1 MLALLLA
8 FTFQTSAPAGADSSG
23 ALAHIPRVDAAIVVD
38 GVLDEPAW
46 RDAARLTGFR
56 QYQPVDGRP
65 AEERTEALVWYSPT
79 AIHFGIVAHARDP
92 GTIRATVADRDDID
106 RDDRITIY
114 LDTFDDRRRAYFF
127 AVNPLG
133 AQADGVHTEGANS
146 AGRIFGGNADFSPDF
161 HFESRGT
168 LTDSGYVVEVRIPF
182 ESLRYPTGEVHR
194 WGLQIV
200 RNIPATGYEDT
211 WTDVRRAGASF
222 LAQAGHIS
230 GLRDL
235 ERGVVTELQPF
246 VTATSS
252 GAHPVSGGR
261 FEREN
266 PELDGGANLRLG
278 FTQLALDATLNPDFS
293 QIESDAGLVTV
304 NERFALFV
312 SEKRPFFL
320 EGIEL
325 FATPNQ
331 LVYTR
336 RIVDPLV
343 GGKIT
348 GKFGPWSVAHLT
360 ALDEL
365 EGTDAL
371 ANIVRIRRDFGG
383 SSTAGVT
390 VTSREAGAAFN
401 RVAAADTRIV
411 FGRLYFFEAQ
421 LGGSWTGANGAP
433 TESAPVWQATLDR
446 TGRSWG
452 FNYEISG
459 TGEGFDAALGF
470 VPRTGVASAHAFNR
484 FTLYGERGAWLE
496 SFTTFLGPS
505 YLWRHDEFVRDRAIE
520 GSVNANLTAR
530 VRGGWSVGGRVDNS
544 FVELDPE
551 DYAGYMVDRGGV
563 VEPYAPPSRVDGLWT
578 TSLDVSTPIWQRA
591 NASLEVSRGGVPIF
605 AEGSEG
611 RETRATATLGLRP
624 TTVIRIEGSAVLSR
638 IERARDDSE
647 FARVFIPRI
656 KVEYQPLRSLFFRVI
671 GEYRSERIA
680 ALRDADT
687 GEPLL
692 VGGVP
697 ALGSEGGSLQADWLI
712 SYEPTPGTVA
722 FAGYTSTHR
731 SPLADRWTDFERS
744 VDGFF
749 VKLAYQFRR

>member
-1 MLALLLA
+1 MLRLVLA
-8 FTFQTSAPAGADSSG
+8 AVLQTPAFADTMPAAPAAE
-23 ALAHIPRVDAAIVVD
+23 IPRIDAAVSID

-46 RDAARLTGFR
+46 REAARLTGFR

-65 AEERTEALVWYSPT
+65 AEARTDALIWYSPT
-79 AIHFGIVAHARDP
+79 AIHFGIVAYARDP

-114 LDTFDDRRRAYFF
+114 LDTFDDRRRAFFF

-146 AGRIFGGNADFSPDF
+146 AGRIFGGKADFSPDF
-161 HFESRGT
+161 HFESRGM

-182 ESLRYPTGEVHR
+182 ESLRYPTDDEQR

-200 RNIPATGYEDT
+200 RNIPETGYEDT

-222 LAQAGHIS
+222 LAQAGHIT
-230 GLRDL
+230 GLSDL

-246 VTATSS
+246 VTAISTGSRS
-252 GAHPVSGGR
+252 VTGD
-261 FEREN
+261 FERDDPN
-266 PELDGGANLRLG
+266 FDGGANLRLG

-293 QIESDAGLVTV
+293 QVESDAGLVTV
-304 NERFALFV
+304 NERFPLFV

-336 RIVDPLV
+336 RIVDPSV

-365 EGTDAL
+365 PGTDAL
-371 ANIVRIRRDFGG
+371 ANITRVRRDFGG

-390 VTSREAGAAFN
+390 LTSREVGGEYN

-411 FGRLYFFEAQ
+411 FKRLYFLQAQ
-421 LGGSWTGANGAP
+421 LGHSWTRDAGA
-433 TESAPVWQATLDR
+433 TRSAPLWLLELDR
-446 TGRSWG
+446 TGRRWG
-452 FNYEISG
+452 FNYQING
-459 TGEGFDAALGF
+459 IGDGFDAALGF
-470 VPRTGVASAHAFNR
+470 VPRSDVATVRAFNR
-484 FTLYGERGAWLE
+484 LSWYGQRGALLE
-496 SFTTFLGPS
+496 SFTAFFGPNW
-505 YLWRHDEFVRDRAIE
+505 LWRHDEFVREGAIE
-520 GSVNANLTAR
+520 GSAELNMTAR
-530 VRGGWSVGGRVDNS
+530 LRGGWSVGGRFERS
-544 FVELDPE
+544 FVELDPL
-551 DYAGYMVDRGGV
+551 DYAGYMVDRGGGV
-563 VEPYAPPSRVDGLWT
+563 TEPYLPPSRVDGLLT
-578 TSLDVSTPIWQRA
+578 ASLDLSTPTWQHA
-591 NASLEVSRGGVPIF
+591 NASVDILHGAVPIF

-611 RETRATATLGLRP
+611 RETRATATVGLRP
-624 TTVIRIEGSAVLSR
+624 TQVIRIEGSAVVSR
-638 IERARDDSE
+638 ITRERDDSE
-647 FARVFIPRI
+647 FARVFIPRL

-671 GEYRSERIA
+671 GEYRSERVD
-680 ALRDADT
+680 ALRDAEA
-687 GEPLL
+687 GNPLL
-692 VGGVP
+692 
-697 ALGSEGGSLQADWLI
+697 LGATPSAGDEGGDLHADWLI
-712 SYEPTPGTVA
+712 SFEPTPGTVA

-731 SPLADRWTDFERS
+731 SPLANRWSDFERS

-749 VKLAYQFRR
+749 IKLAYQFRR